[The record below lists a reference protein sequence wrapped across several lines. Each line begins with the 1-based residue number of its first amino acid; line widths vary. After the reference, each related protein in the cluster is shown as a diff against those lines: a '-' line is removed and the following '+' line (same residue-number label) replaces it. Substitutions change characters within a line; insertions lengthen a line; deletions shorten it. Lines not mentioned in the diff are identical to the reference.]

1 MSARILIV
9 EDEPNILIPLKFLM
23 EQNGYEVFD
32 VQKGEDVIP
41 AIENNRPA
49 LILLDIMLPKTDGF
63 AVCQMIRNNPEW
75 HDIKIIIISAMGN
88 KLDITKGLALGADE
102 YITKPFSNADVINR
116 VKKLLSK

>member
-41 AIENNRPA
+41 AIENKRPD

-63 AVCQMIRNNPEW
+63 AVCQMIRNNPGW
-75 HDIKIIIISAMGN
+75 NNIKIIIISAMGN
-88 KLDITKGLALGADE
+88 ELDIKKGLALGADE